1 MATLPPVPNLGDI
14 PAFTASGALPPFL
27 GGDPAVQAKMS
38 PYRTTLVK
46 LVDRFATSNAR
57 KNILKGYLDH
67 RAALINLGIT
77 GFQWLDGSF
86 LEHIETLENR
96 PPGDID
102 IVTFVWRPAPYINDH
117 AAWRAVI
124 NANMQLFNPAQAKIA
139 FRTDPYF
146 VETQHHPAALIQQTT
161 YWFGLF
167 SHRRVT
173 SLWKGMLTIPLDT
186 TQDDAAALALLATK

>member
-1 MATLPPVPNLGDI
+1 MATLPTIPSFGDI
-14 PAFTASGALPPFL
+14 PPFTSSGALPPFL
-27 GGDPAVQAKMS
+27 GGNPAVPAKMS
-38 PYRTTLVK
+38 PYGTTLVK
-46 LVDRFATSNAR
+46 LVDRFATSNVR
-57 KNILKGYLDH
+57 KDILKGYLDH
-67 RAALINLGIT
+67 RAALLNLGIT

-86 LEHIETLENR
+86 LEDIEALESR

-102 IVTFVWRPAPYINDH
+102 LVTFVWRPAHLVNDQ
-117 AAWRAVI
+117 AAWIAVV
-124 NANMQLFNPAQAKIA
+124 NANLDLFNPSQAKVTYK
-139 FRTDPYF
+139 TDPYF
-146 VETQHHPAALIQQTT
+146 VETQHHPRALVEQTT